1 MKKLKMN
8 LIKLKKRKNGRQ
20 RKIILWNELMYIY
33 FQNFRKIN
41 TFGRDIYNSI
51 ITLKE
56 ADKDQTLQKK

>member
-1 MKKLKMN
+1 
-8 LIKLKKRKNGRQ
+8 
-20 RKIILWNELMYIY
+20 MYIY

-41 TFGRDIYNSI
+41 TFGRGIYNSI

>member
-1 MKKLKMN
+1 MN

-20 RKIILWNELMYIY
+20 RKIILWNEWMYIY
-33 FQNFRKIN
+33 FQNFRKID

-56 ADKDQTLQKK
+56 ADKDQTLQEK